1 MALRHTRVLAAALLV
16 VGSAGVARAQPPCT
30 AEQGQALIDQGG
42 YKQAVKEFT
51 CVIDAQPT
59 EVDGYRGRIEA
70 QLLLGLYS
78 DALRDYGRVTAQVLP
93 VHPDAEHHPRR
104 LRRATVG
111 RAREYCGSHGRELRA
126 LVALQLRADDTSA
139 QPAPG

>member
-1 MALRHTRVLAAALLV
+1 MALRHVCVLAAALLV
-16 VGSAGVARAQPPCT
+16 GGRTGLAHAQPPCT
-30 AEQGQALIDQGG
+30 SEQGQAFIDEGL

-78 DALRDYGRVTAQVLP
+78 DELRDY
-93 VHPDAEHHPRR
+93 
-104 LRRATVG
+104 
-111 RAREYCGSHGRELRA
+111 
-126 LVALQLRADDTSA
+126 
-139 QPAPG
+139 